1 MVHVVL
7 GVRLAIEPSSVL
19 GEIELFDE
27 LGFDLGTKTDD
38 PLGPSQRTD
47 LGSAL
52 GKRLGVKHGKG
63 LVPKIGT

>member
-19 GEIELFDE
+19 GEIELCDE
-27 LGFDLGTKTDD
+27 LGFELGTKTDD

-47 LGSAL
+47 LRSAKDL
-52 GKRLGVKHGKG
+52 E
-63 LVPKIGT
+63 